1 MTPGALEGVK
11 VLDLSRVLAGPY
23 AAQMLG
29 DLGADVIKVERPGK
43 GDDTRTWGPP
53 WSSNADGSRGN
64 ASYFFACNRNKRSLA
79 LDFHKPEG
87 RAVLERL
94 FGWADVVVENYK
106 PGDLERFGLDHATV
120 RQRFPGLVW
129 CSITGFGHS
138 SPDAHRAGYD
148 FMIQAE
154 GGLMDITGE
163 PGGRPLRAGVAVAD
177 LTTGMMAVTAILAA
191 LHHKHHMS
199 QAQGGGNGQHIDMA
213 LFDVQLG
220 WLANQ
225 GTSWLMGGVE
235 PKRMGNEHPSIVPYQ
250 DFATATRPMALAVG
264 NDHQFAIF
272 ARLVGHEAWVSDPRF
287 ATSAARAANR
297 AELVPMVQAILRTR
311 PAEEWLA
318 LLGEAQVPAGPI
330 STVREALESP
340 QAAARGM
347 VVEQTHPVMGEVR
360 TIAQPLALTGTPPS
374 YRRPPPM
381 VGEHSREILGELG
394 FAPQE
399 VDALVAGGVVGA

>member
-1 MTPGALEGVK
+1 MMPSALEGVK

-43 GDDTRTWGPP
+43 GDDTRSWGPP
-53 WSSNADGSRGN
+53 WSVNGDGSRGN

-79 LDFHKPEG
+79 LDFHKAEG

-94 FGWADVVVENYK
+94 FAWADVVVENYK
-106 PGDLERFGLDHATV
+106 PGDLDRFGLDHASV
-120 RQRFPGLVW
+120 RERFPGLVW
-129 CSITGFGHS
+129 CSITGFGHM

-191 LHHKHHMS
+191 LHHKHDRS
-199 QAQGGGNGQHIDMA
+199 PANGSANGQHIDMA

-235 PKRMGNEHPSIVPYQ
+235 PRRMGNEHPSIVPYQ
-250 DFATATRPMALAVG
+250 DFETATRPIALAVG
-264 NDHQFAIF
+264 NDHQFGIF
-272 ARLVGHEAWVSDPRF
+272 ARLVGRADWVEDPRF

-297 AELVPMVQAILRTR
+297 RELVPEVQAILKTR
-311 PAEEWLA
+311 DAEAWLA
-318 LLGEAQVPAGPI
+318 LLAEAQVPAGPI
-330 STVREALESP
+330 ATVRQALESP

-347 VVEQTHPVMGEVR
+347 VVEQMHPVMGEVR
-360 TIAQPLALTGTPPS
+360 TIAQPLALTETPPS

-381 VGEHSREILGELG
+381 VGEHSREILSELG
-394 FAPQE
+394 LGAHE
-399 VDALVAGGVVGA
+399 IEALVAGGVVGA